1 MVRADAGGVR
11 TRVVDRSRQRDPSGR
26 SAEAEDRRP
35 RRPAPAPFAA
45 GEAVSAD
52 LDTVSGRAGYPA
64 TVAAP
69 TQAGDEPGGVP
80 EEKAVHGAGARG
92 VGKTL
97 TRSMGQTAVPG
108 VVRDARSAEH
118 GDRRTGP
125 SGATTSREPR
135 GSRTPDEA
143 SRRGT
148 GDRTGVRVD
157 PGTGD
162 TLPEEQT
169 RGELSRTESEGTLQ
183 RR

>member
-69 TQAGDEPGGVP
+69 TQAGLLSGFGEEPVARAGDEPGGVP
-80 EEKAVHGAGARG
+80 EEKAVHGARCWKNSHSVHGPDGGAR
-92 VGKTL
+92 
-97 TRSMGQTAVPG
+97 SC
-108 VVRDARSAEH
+108 
-118 GDRRTGP
+118 
-125 SGATTSREPR
+125 
-135 GSRTPDEA
+135 
-143 SRRGT
+143 
-148 GDRTGVRVD
+148 
-157 PGTGD
+157 
-162 TLPEEQT
+162 
-169 RGELSRTESEGTLQ
+169 
-183 RR
+183 

>member
-1 MVRADAGGVR
+1 
-11 TRVVDRSRQRDPSGR
+11 
-26 SAEAEDRRP
+26 
-35 RRPAPAPFAA
+35 
-45 GEAVSAD
+45 
-52 LDTVSGRAGYPA
+52 
-64 TVAAP
+64 
-69 TQAGDEPGGVP
+69 
-80 EEKAVHGAGARG
+80 
-92 VGKTL
+92 
-97 TRSMGQTAVPG
+97 MGQTAVPG
-108 VVRDARSAEH
+108 VVRDARPAEH

-183 RR
+183 RRQAANEHDQQAGQYHDALVAGGSGADGGAVRSRTAASVSAIEVSPGRERGQSGHRAQTGREVVLDAARHSLVRAAGSHAR